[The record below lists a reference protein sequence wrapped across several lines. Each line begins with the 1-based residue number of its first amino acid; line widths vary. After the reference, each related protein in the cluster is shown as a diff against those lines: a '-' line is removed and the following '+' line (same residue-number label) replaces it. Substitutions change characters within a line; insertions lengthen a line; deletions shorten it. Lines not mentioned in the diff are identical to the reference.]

1 MNGARHVPGRSS
13 NLCDQT
19 TQITYCVLLQASP
32 LRPGTCRAPFAGSM
46 LLLFVV
52 STLLTSAATMKYF
65 LKRFMPF
72 DPSLPVNNS
81 LISSSEL
88 RNQLNGLKSSI
99 DNVEVELNN
108 AIAGTAVN
116 PAVNVLS
123 QGISNPPT
131 QAQVQAIQNKLN
143 ELINAI
149 TRPAA

>member
-1 MNGARHVPGRSS
+1 
-13 NLCDQT
+13 
-19 TQITYCVLLQASP
+19 
-32 LRPGTCRAPFAGSM
+32 
-46 LLLFVV
+46 
-52 STLLTSAATMKYF
+52 
-65 LKRFMPF
+65 MPF
-72 DPSLPVNNS
+72 DPTLPVNNS

-88 RNQLNGLKSSI
+88 RNQLNGLKSLV

>member
-1 MNGARHVPGRSS
+1 
-13 NLCDQT
+13 
-19 TQITYCVLLQASP
+19 
-32 LRPGTCRAPFAGSM
+32 
-46 LLLFVV
+46 
-52 STLLTSAATMKYF
+52 
-65 LKRFMPF
+65 MPF
-72 DPSLPVNNS
+72 DPTLPVNNS

-116 PAVNVLS
+116 PAVNPLGQS
-123 QGISNPPT
+123 ISNPPT

-149 TRPAA
+149 TRPAV